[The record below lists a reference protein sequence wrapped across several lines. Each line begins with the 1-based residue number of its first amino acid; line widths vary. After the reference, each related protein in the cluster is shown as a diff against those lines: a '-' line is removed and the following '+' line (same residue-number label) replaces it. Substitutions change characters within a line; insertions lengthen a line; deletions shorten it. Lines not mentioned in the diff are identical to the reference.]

1 MVALAI
7 LVAVVVILQLLGS
20 FIHFGPVSVSLVLI
34 PIVVGAALFGPG
46 AGALLGFAFSA
57 VVFIATVTGADAGA
71 FMLWQANPFMTAL
84 VIFAKGTGAGWVS
97 GLVYRSLCEKNALT
111 AAAAAAVVCPVFNT
125 GVFLLGMVLFFQE
138 TLRAWAA
145 GSALLTYVL
154 FGLTGVNF
162 LVELGL
168 NLVLSPAV
176 STLIRAIL
184 GQREYEGK
192 ITFHAADGRAE
203 KLRIGYVPPLRTI
216 SAVAWVR
223 STATRA
229 DQRTSRSELT
239 QRSTA
244 RR

>member
-57 VVFIATVTGADAGA
+57 VVFIAAVTGADAGA

-111 AAAAAAVVCPVFNT
+111 AAVAAAVVCPVFNT
-125 GVFLLGMVLFFQE
+125 GVFLLGMFTVFSE
-138 TLRAWAA
+138 ALRLWA
-145 GSALLTYVL
+145 GGTDVVTYALV
-154 FGLTGVNF
+154 GLAGVNF
-162 LVELGL
+162 IAELVL
-168 NLVLSPAV
+168 NIVLSPVIVRIVKAV
-176 STLIRAIL
+176 
-184 GQREYEGK
+184 GK
-192 ITFHAADGRAE
+192 NR
-203 KLRIGYVPPLRTI
+203 
-216 SAVAWVR
+216 
-223 STATRA
+223 
-229 DQRTSRSELT
+229 
-239 QRSTA
+239 
-244 RR
+244 